1 MNLQHQPKS
10 NSQQNVKNSSS
21 RKDCFVYSMQVIF
34 FKKKKQ
40 FILMSLLNKPEN
52 SHMQKFSYQ
61 VLRRRRGAPSPPSSG
76 AAPGSSY
83 SWWFC
88 RNFLPRGGSE
98 DPESWVGRGRSKPS
112 CLVTVGDT
120 PSVSPFF
127 SCHKC
132 NSCWH
137 FLTWKQR

>member
-21 RKDCFVYSMQVIF
+21 QKDCFVYSMQVIF
-34 FKKKKQ
+34 FKKKKSIYFNVTFKQ
-40 FILMSLLNKPEN
+40 TRKQSYAKIFI
-52 SHMQKFSYQ
+52 
-61 VLRRRRGAPSPPSSG
+61 SG
-76 AAPGSSY
+76 AKKKERCSFPTKPRCCPWVLLQLVALQEFSSQR
-83 SWWFC
+83 WI
-88 RNFLPRGGSE
+88 
-98 DPESWVGRGRSKPS
+98 RSKPS
-112 CLVTVGDT
+112 CLVTVGDI